1 MQDTRNFKDEDKRL
15 QEVMN
20 ATLRKLK
27 DLQFGEENMKILMDR
42 IAAHGSHGKEC
53 ERDTLENSIN
63 LGFMV
68 SMFCDVIHDSLISE
82 NRAMNN
88 KELIVCITTIAN
100 AMSHILTN
108 MPGFKTFVP
117 LDKRDDYGRPDA
129 TFILAGGADSSPT
142 KAAMVHGDKNE
153 IAYILHKMTIGDE
166 QIKRRFDMLKLAE
179 IFETNKE
186 IPDDIKFSD
195 EEKSLL
201 VSIGSSSED
210 AFMAISGVVA
220 SNISDVR
227 KMHAKLRS
235 EFIDPIKIA
244 LAEIESAEREGLS
257 MEEAEA
263 RAFKK
268 LNAEKISPF
277 MRAAFAT
284 DTIQ

>member
-1 MQDTRNFKDEDKRL
+1 M
-15 QEVMN
+15 MPS
-20 ATLRKLK
+20 KLK
-27 DLQFGEENMKILMDR
+27 AYMVHNGEE
-42 IAAHGSHGKEC
+42 
-53 ERDTLENSIN
+53 
-63 LGFMV
+63 
-68 SMFCDVIHDSLISE
+68 SE
-82 NRAMNN
+82 
-88 KELIVCITTIAN
+88 
-100 AMSHILTN
+100 
-108 MPGFKTFVP
+108 
-117 LDKRDDYGRPDA
+117 
-129 TFILAGGADSSPT
+129 
-142 KAAMVHGDKNE
+142 KAALVFANNAQEARK
-153 IAYILHKMTIGDE
+153 IGYGYKD
-166 QIKRRFDMLKLAE
+166 
-179 IFETNKE
+179 

-210 AFMAISGVVA
+210 AFMAIFGVIA

-244 LAEIESAEREGLS
+244 LAEIESAKREGLS